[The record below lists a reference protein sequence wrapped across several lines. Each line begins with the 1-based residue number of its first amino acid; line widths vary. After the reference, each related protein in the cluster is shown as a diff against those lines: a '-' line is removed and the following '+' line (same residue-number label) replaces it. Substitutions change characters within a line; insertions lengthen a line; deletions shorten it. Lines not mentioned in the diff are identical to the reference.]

1 MSMELIAICGVAV
14 AIISVG
20 IALAAFI
27 LTGLRNLRTDMQA
40 QRAEINGLREE
51 MQTEFKAVREEIQTE
66 FKAVREEMQTEFK
79 AVRKEINGLRERMA
93 YMEGLLEGLR
103 EAITG
108 QRVAGAK
115 AVAED
120 PGQYDPS

>member
-1 MSMELIAICGVAV
+1 MSMELIAICGVGV

-51 MQTEFKAVREEIQTE
+51 MQTEFKAVREE
-66 FKAVREEMQTEFK
+66 MQTEFK

-93 YMEGLLEGLR
+93 YMEGLLKGLR